1 VKILIVTDAWR
12 PQVNGVVRTL
22 TKVIGE
28 LQRLG
33 YEVLVIHPGQFR
45 TIPAPSYPEIRL
57 TLWPGRRLRALADA
71 FEPDAVH
78 LATEGPLGWAGR
90 RYCLRRGYP
99 FTTSYTTRFPEYLHA
114 RWRLPLAW
122 SYGVLRRFHNASAG
136 ILVATETIRAALTAR
151 GFRPIK
157 PWTRGVDTD
166 YFRPQDKSWLKLPRP
181 VHLYVGRVA
190 VEKGLG
196 AFLELHLEGSKVIV
210 GQGPQL
216 DELKAR
222 YPDAHFA
229 GYRENGELA
238 RYYAAADV
246 FVFPSRTDTF
256 GLVMLEALASGVT
269 VAAFPVPGPL
279 DVIGD
284 AGVGVLD
291 EDLGKAI
298 AGALRMDPARCR
310 AYAQRFSWRACADR
324 LVGHLVPIRRP
335 CPTARASRASIGEA
349 DGELQRVRA
358 LMPPT

>member
-1 VKILIVTDAWR
+1 MKILMVTDAWH

-28 LQRLG
+28 LQG
-33 YEVLVIHPGQFR
+33 MGHDVLVIHPGQFR

-57 TLWPGRRLRALADA
+57 AVWPGPRLAALTDA

-99 FTTSYTTRFPEYLHA
+99 FTTSYTTRFPEYLQA
-114 RWRLPLAW
+114 RWHVPLAW
-122 SYGVLRRFHNASAG
+122 SYAVLRHFHNASSG
-136 ILVATETIRAALTAR
+136 ILVATESIAATLAARA
-151 GFRPIK
+151 FRPIK

-166 YFRPQDKSWLKLPRP
+166 YFRPQDKGWLQLPRP
-181 VHLYVGRVA
+181 VQLYVGRVA
-190 VEKGLG
+190 VEKGLE
-196 AFLELHLEGSKVIV
+196 AFLDLELEGSKVIV

-216 DELKAR
+216 DALKAR
-222 YPDAHFA
+222 YPDAHFV
-229 GYRENGELA
+229 GYKENGELA

-256 GLVMLEALASGVT
+256 GLVMLEALASGVP

-284 AGVGVLD
+284 SGAGVLD

-298 AGALRMDPARCR
+298 AGALRIDPARCR
-310 AYAQRFSWRACADR
+310 KHAQRFSWLACADR
-324 LVGHLVPIRRP
+324 LVGHLVPIRRSERARTP
-335 CPTARASRASIGEA
+335 GQCAGETECDLRKARA
-349 DGELQRVRA
+349 LQ
-358 LMPPT
+358 PPT